1 VRVLII
7 DDDPGV
13 RRSISLILEEEG
25 YEVLT
30 ASDGREGLEVALE
43 TNPDLLLCDVRM
55 PRLEGLEFLDEYRA
69 AGGEGLVIMIT
80 AYGSTEL
87 AIEAMKRGAYD
98 YLAKPFSADEALLV
112 LRKAEE
118 REKLWEEV
126 NRLREEVSV
135 ERRYPG
141 IVAKSE
147 AMEDAVRLAE
157 KVARHPSTVLIT
169 GESGTGKEL
178 IARLIHDMSPRK
190 GAAFIPVNCG
200 AIPENLLESEL
211 FGHVKGSFTGAT
223 TDRAGLFEE
232 AHGGT
237 LFLDEIGELPLNL
250 QVKLLRAL
258 QEGEIRRVGSSTSSQ
273 VDVRVVAATARDLEG
288 LVKEGEFR
296 SELYY
301 RINVVRIHLSPLRH
315 RVEDIP
321 PLCRHFVAKYNR
333 VLDLRIEGF
342 EPAAMKVLLEYPW
355 PGNVRELENIVERA
369 MVLTEER
376 QIGAGLVR
384 ELLPA
389 PGMGLDVD
397 LGALPPDEL
406 SVKKHAA
413 RMEAQLIER
422 ALQVTEGNRTRA
434 AELLDLSYRA
444 LLYKIRDYGLGD

>member
-1 VRVLII
+1 MRVLII

-30 ASDGREGLEVALE
+30 ASDGRDGLDLALE
-43 TNPDLLLCDVRM
+43 AGPELLLCDVRM
-55 PRLEGLEFLDEYRA
+55 PRLEGLEFLDEYRK

-118 REKLWEEV
+118 REKLWQEV
-126 NRLREEVSV
+126 SRLREAISV
-135 ERRYPG
+135 EHRYPA

-147 AMEDAVRLAE
+147 AMENSVRLAE

-178 IARLIHDMSPRK
+178 IARLVHDMSPRK

-223 TDRAGLFEE
+223 ADRAGLFEE

-258 QEGEIRRVGSSTSSQ
+258 QEGEIRRVGSSTARQ
-273 VDVRVVAATARDLEG
+273 VDVRVVTATARDLEG

-315 RVEDIP
+315 RTEDIP
-321 PLCRHFVAKYNR
+321 PLCRHFVAKFNR
-333 VLDLRIEGF
+333 VLNQRSEGF
-342 EPAAMKVLLEYPW
+342 APAAMKLLLDYSW
-355 PGNVRELENIVERA
+355 PGNVRELENMVERA
-369 MVLTEER
+369 MVLTDEK
-376 QIGAGLVR
+376 QIGAPLVQ

-389 PGMGLDVD
+389 PGMGLEAD
-397 LGALPPDEL
+397 LGVLPPDEL

-413 RMEAQLIER
+413 RLEAQLIER
-422 ALQVTEGNRTRA
+422 ALQVTDGNRTRA

>member
-13 RRSISLILEEEG
+13 RRSISLILEEED

-30 ASDGREGLEVALE
+30 ASDGEEGLAMALE
-43 TNPDLLLCDVRM
+43 SRPQLILCDVKM
-55 PRLEGLEFLDEYRA
+55 PRLDGLEFLDAYREA
-69 AGGEGLVIMIT
+69 AGEGLVIMVT

-112 LRKAEE
+112 LRKAQE

-126 NRLREEVSV
+126 NRLREAVSL
-135 ERRYPG
+135 ERRYSG

-147 AMEDAVRLAE
+147 AMEDALRLAE
-157 KVARHPSTVLIT
+157 KVSRHPTTVLVT

-178 IARLIHDMSPRK
+178 VAHLVHDLSPRK
-190 GAAFIPVNCG
+190 GAPFIPVNCG

-223 TDRAGLFEE
+223 SDRAGLFEE

-237 LFLDEIGELPLNL
+237 ILLDEIGELPANL

-258 QEGEIRRVGSSTSSQ
+258 QEGEVRRVGSSSPSR
-273 VDVRVVAATARDLEG
+273 VDVRVVAATARNLEE
-288 LVKEGEFR
+288 LVKTGEFR

-301 RINVVRIHLSPLRH
+301 RINVVRIHLPPLRH
-315 RVEDIP
+315 RPEDIP
-321 PLCRHFVAKYNR
+321 PLCRHFLAKYNR
-333 VLDLRIEGF
+333 TLELNIEGF
-342 EPAAMKVLLEYPW
+342 APAAMKVLLDHAW
-355 PGNVRELENIVERA
+355 PGNVRELENMVERA

-376 QIGAGLVR
+376 TIEAELVRGLLPAAGAGLEVDL
-384 ELLPA
+384 ESLPA
-389 PGMGLDVD
+389 
-397 LGALPPDEL
+397 DEL
-406 SVKKHAA
+406 SVKKHSA
-413 RMEAQLIER
+413 RLERTLIRR
-422 ALQVTEGNRTRA
+422 ALEVTDGNRTRA

-444 LLYKIRDYGLGD
+444 LLYKIKDYELDV